1 MPSINAVKNVSVM
14 DKTIKMLLQN
24 QAMMQQIINR
34 MDAINDKMDVVMI
47 KIELMTRPKPK
58 KNEQN

>member
-1 MPSINAVKNVSVM
+1 M